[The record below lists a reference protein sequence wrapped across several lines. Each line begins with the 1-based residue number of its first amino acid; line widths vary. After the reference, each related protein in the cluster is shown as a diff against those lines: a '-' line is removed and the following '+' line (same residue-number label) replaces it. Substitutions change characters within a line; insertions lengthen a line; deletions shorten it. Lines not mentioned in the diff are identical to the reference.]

1 MKTLTQWRATG
12 LGALLAF
19 AVIGAHAETR
29 TADSLET
36 AFVDNGKVT
45 LDLSAGE
52 HRITAS
58 PDNHIRVRWSFSENV
73 SSRKVDARSDVE
85 GTNAKIKVDGP
96 RNFRT
101 VIAVP
106 KHSDLV
112 IRVSAGEVS
121 VEKIVGDKDIRLRA
135 GDLSVDVGDA
145 DQYALVDGS
154 LWAGDIDAGPF
165 DYASGGLFRSVEW
178 QGSGEHELKFK
189 LRAGDV
195 TLYEG
200 D

>member
-1 MKTLTQWRATG
+1 MKSLTHFGVLTLGT
-12 LGALLAF
+12 LLTITAS
-19 AVIGAHAETR
+19 AVRAETR

-36 AFVDNGKVT
+36 AFVDNGTIT

-52 HRITAS
+52 HRITES
-58 PDNHIRVRWSFSENV
+58 PDDHIRVRWSFSEKV
-73 SSRKVDARSDVE
+73 SSRKVDARSDVN
-85 GTNAKIKVDGP
+85 GSTAKIKVDGP
-96 RNFRT
+96 RNFKT
-101 VIAVP
+101 VIEVP

-121 VEKIVGDKDIRLRA
+121 VEKIVGDKDIHLRA
-135 GDLSVDVGDA
+135 GELSVEVGDA

-165 DYASGGLFRSVEW
+165 AYESGGLFRSVEW
-178 QGSGEHELKFK
+178 QGSGEHTLKFK

-195 TLYEG
+195 TLY
-200 D
+200 